1 MQLPKIKNSQ
11 NLIIKIDEIVKMKD
25 IVLNF
30 YETLYNK
37 IKHYDIKEEKYNLD
51 EINSEINQIK
61 EQIQT
66 NISL

>member
-25 IVLNF
+25 IVLIF

-51 EINSEINQIK
+51 EIN
-61 EQIQT
+61 
-66 NISL
+66 